1 MYQQPG
7 YEGELIGADSP
18 PSLRRSTRIRNQNPK
33 FTNAA
38 IVEDENEKELE
49 TFEKAFQNPR
59 WIKVMEEQIFVLQ
72 LNLTWEIVTK
82 PGAVKPIFCTWI
94 YKIKCH
100 TNGSMRGYCEEE
112 ILLTKDN
119 SSVRFLMKE
128 LGQLNNF
135 LCLEVDRNEE
145 GMCLHRQ
152 KHSKDLLKKA
162 GMLYCKPTSTLLDL
176 NAMIC
181 AHERKDFEDA
191 TMYWQLM
198 GSLIY
203 STLTRTNISY
213 AVGVI
218 MRPRRA
224 YTRNANAGNA
234 NATPPVPDQEVLN
247 VEFQNA
253 IQLLAQS
260 GTNQNN

>member
-1 MYQQPG
+1 M
-7 YEGELIGADSP
+7 
-18 PSLRRSTRIRNQNPK
+18 
-33 FTNAA
+33 F
-38 IVEDENEKELE
+38 DEASSWWSSNKELLPDLDV
-49 TFEKAFQNPR
+49 FKD
-59 WIKVMEEQIFVLQ
+59 VLESSHIQ
-72 LNLTWEIVTK
+72 LSLDLVE
-82 PGAVKPIFCTWI
+82 
-94 YKIKCH
+94 
-100 TNGSMRGYCEEE
+100 GYCEEE

-135 LCLEVDRNEE
+135 LCLEVDRSED

-162 GMLYCKPTSTLLDL
+162 GMFYCKPTSILLDL

-191 TMYWQLM
+191 TMYWQLV

-213 AVGVI
+213 AVGVVSRYI
-218 MRPRRA
+218 QNLKKTHLDGVRRILR
-224 YTRNANAGNA
+224 YVKSTIDYG
-234 NATPPVPDQEVLN
+234 
-247 VEFQNA
+247 
-253 IQLLAQS
+253 LLYRKDKDYKLI
-260 GTNQNN
+260 